1 MSGSQLP
8 LYFNLHITAA
18 YRSSHGLGHGHG
30 DPVDVDSGWH
40 SEIRVKSVLI
50 MIFGRLHGKGY
61 MVNVLTG
68 KGMGWDPLV
77 HQKEHKKLVQKSIY
91 SYKSIR

>member
-1 MSGSQLP
+1 MRGRGVC
-8 LYFNLHITAA
+8 HKWVTD
-18 YRSSHGLGHGHG
+18 SSRVVCHESSFQEYKTFGES
-30 DPVDVDSGWH
+30 PT
-40 SEIRVKSVLI
+40 EILLCVG
-50 MIFGRLHGKGY
+50 GRLHGKGY

-91 SYKSIR
+91 SYKSIRQW